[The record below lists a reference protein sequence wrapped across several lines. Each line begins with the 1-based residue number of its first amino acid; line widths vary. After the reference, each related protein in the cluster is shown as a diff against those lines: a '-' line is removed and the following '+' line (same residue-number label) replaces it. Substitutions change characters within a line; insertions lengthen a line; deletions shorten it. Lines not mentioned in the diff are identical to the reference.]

1 MRPLQARNRRS
12 KLRMDRVDPSAPGT
26 KNSEQP
32 NGQIEEKKKRKK
44 KKQKTTCSATQLCT
58 LRVSVF
64 AAKGESILSRL
75 AIASNFPVT
84 TAGLEQSILY
94 QTNHRIS
101 PRPSI
106 PSLCIL
112 ISFIRGFSPLQTP
125 RGRGMM
131 IFVPTAWRSIP
142 PIDAISQSFGHLRRS
157 GA

>member
-1 MRPLQARNRRS
+1 MTAGSQGSVEATITRRKWEDDEDEDGDKDEERRERWELNGPLQARNRRS

-58 LRVSVF
+58 LRVFVF

-84 TAGLEQSILY
+84 TVGLEQ
-94 QTNHRIS
+94 
-101 PRPSI
+101 
-106 PSLCIL
+106 
-112 ISFIRGFSPLQTP
+112 
-125 RGRGMM
+125 
-131 IFVPTAWRSIP
+131 
-142 PIDAISQSFGHLRRS
+142 
-157 GA
+157 